1 MTGTMLLLAK
11 LDEARLRQHTGR
23 LSASKVICVRDKECY
38 EPLAFD
44 RSISQ
49 LLHNDKTSHL
59 HRTVSV
65 GNLVQ
70 SDKSK
75 ARQLLEIVTL
85 SLASVNLCE
94 YKVLRFTME
103 A

>member
-1 MTGTMLLLAK
+1 MLLLAK
-11 LDEARLRQHTGR
+11 LDKARLRQHTGR
-23 LSASKVICVRDKECY
+23 LSASKVICVSDEGCY

-44 RSISQ
+44 RSIAK
-49 LLHNDKTSHL
+49 LLHNDNTSHL

-65 GNLVQ
+65 GKLIQ
-70 SDKSK
+70 SDKRN
-75 ARQLLEIVTL
+75 ARRLLEIVTL

-94 YKVLRFTME
+94 NKVLGFTME